1 MSGYYKNNIMCI
13 CPCYEFYDVEE
24 TRFYVYDPEA
34 NLYMEKNDEI
44 NGPTDEPIQK
54 EDDEDE
60 DEDDIMVYMDE
71 HYLDYSDTEDTYS
84 IQVMFDLD
92 ENFEIMTDDEDDDSP
107 V

>member
-1 MSGYYKNNIMCI
+1 MCI

-44 NGPTDEPIQK
+44 NGPTEEPIQK
-54 EDDEDE
+54 EDDDKD

-92 ENFEIMTDDEDDDSP
+92 ENFEIMTDDEDDSP

>member
-34 NLYMEKNDEI
+34 NLYMEKNEEI
-44 NGPTDEPIQK
+44 NAPTDEPNQQD
-54 EDDEDE
+54 DDED
-60 DEDDIMVYMDE
+60 DTMVYMDE
-71 HYLDYSDTEDTYS
+71 NYLEYSDTEDTYS

-92 ENFEIMTDDEDDDSP
+92 ENFEIMTDDEDDSP